1 MSTYFLIPCMIFFHI
16 LDDYKLQAGVLA
28 MLKQRSYWEKE
39 APDRMY
45 RYDYLM
51 ALAMHSLSWGFMI
64 MLPIAI
70 YDGFHVGMEYVVAF
84 IVNAAIHFVVDD
96 LKANRHKINL
106 IVDQCIHLVQILV
119 TAVLFIVR

>member
-1 MSTYFLIPCMIFFHI
+1 MSVYFLIPCMIFFHI

-39 APDRMY
+39 APDRLY

-51 ALAMHSLSWGFMI
+51 ALVMHSLSWSFMI
-64 MLPIAI
+64 MLPTVI
-70 YDGFHVGMEYVVAF
+70 YSGFSVGVLYVLAF
-84 IVNAAIHFVVDD
+84 IVNAIIHFIVDD

-106 IVDQCIHLVQILV
+106 IVDQCIHLAQILV
-119 TAVLFIVR
+119 TALLFIV